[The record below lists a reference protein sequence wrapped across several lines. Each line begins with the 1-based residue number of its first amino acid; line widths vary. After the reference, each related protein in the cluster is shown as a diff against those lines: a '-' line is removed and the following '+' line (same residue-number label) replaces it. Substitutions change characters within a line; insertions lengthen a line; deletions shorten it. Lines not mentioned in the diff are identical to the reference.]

1 MPTVKNK
8 MQALLRRGTAF
19 LTPSPSSSNIRDANG
34 FSTAKTE
41 TVLFPQTDP
50 AVDGEECLHDCS
62 SCTIHYPAKFS
73 IDEDD
78 KLYGHVKGWDT
89 HLIVGTGKNDWV
101 RDVTDEK
108 GTVMEAVGK
117 FGQDIQLSNGRGMG
131 KVMLSASNMPTGGD
145 HGDCDNEEGAD
156 CLLLPSWIMIEKV
169 QPPQVPALMRQIIST
184 SASNKS
190 PLSATK
196 SEPQSPVLTSYKTPT
211 QPQLNGQIEP
221 PTSPTND
228 AADAAADEPDISSL
242 ALTHTPLRTLPAP
255 TSFKTKP
262 IPHSALILMCSHRT
276 RDARCGQSAPLL
288 RKEFERHLRPL
299 GLYRDLHDDRPGGVG
314 IYFINHV
321 GGHKYSANVM
331 IYRRAGSIRSE
342 TQLSHPTT
350 QNVVVDEDD
359 EAGIVNDGDVPCERK
374 KLSSEAVQGIWLA
387 RVTPEDCEN
396 IVRYTVLQGKLVKP
410 QRQLRGGFDRERG
423 LVSW

>member
-1 MPTVKNK
+1 MPVKTK
-8 MQALLRRGTAF
+8 MQSLLERGRSF
-19 LTPSPSSSNIRDANG
+19 LTPNSSSPNLRDANG

-41 TVLFPQTDP
+41 TQLFPQTD
-50 AVDGEECLHDCS
+50 ATVDGDECLHDCS
-62 SCTIHYPAKFS
+62 TCTVHLPAKFS
-73 IDEDD
+73 IDESD
-78 KLYGHVKGWDT
+78 KLFGHVKGWDT
-89 HLIVGTGKNDWV
+89 HLIVGTGKTDWV

-117 FGQDIQLSNGRGMG
+117 FGQEIQMSNGRGKG

-145 HGDCDNEEGAD
+145 HGDCDNENGAD
-156 CLLLPSWIMIEKV
+156 CFLLPSWTKIE
-169 QPPQVPALMRQIIST
+169 QVKPDHVAALMKEVIAAASTNKTPLLSLNAPITDPKPEAPKDITPSTAPAQTNGHIAEPPIAST
-184 SASNKS
+184 STEINGNDTDLPSLHT
-190 PLSATK
+190 LS
-196 SEPQSPVLTSYKTPT
+196 LTPSKP
-211 QPQLNGQIEP
+211 
-221 PTSPTND
+221 S
-228 AADAAADEPDISSL
+228 
-242 ALTHTPLRTLPAP
+242 
-255 TSFKTKP
+255 TSFHTRP

-331 IYRRAGSIRSE
+331 IYRRRGSKFSIPGQWEQDGEGGEGKNGVGRE
-342 TQLSHPTT
+342 A
-350 QNVVVDEDD
+350 VDGEGRKEDKEELCD
-359 EAGIVNDGDVPCERK
+359 
-374 KLSSEAVQGIWLA
+374 EAVQGIWLA
-387 RVTPEDCEN
+387 RVRPEDCEN

>member
-19 LTPSPSSSNIRDANG
+19 LTPSPSSSNIKDANG

-62 SCTIHYPAKFS
+62 SCTVHYPAKFS

-117 FGQDIQLSNGRGMG
+117 FGQEIQLSNGRGKG
-131 KVMLSASNMPTGGD
+131 KVMLSASNMPTGGE
-145 HGDCDNEEGAD
+145 HGDYDNEEGAD

-196 SEPQSPVLTSYKTPT
+196 SEPQSPVLTAHRAPSK
-211 QPQLNGQIEP
+211 PQLNGKFEP
-221 PTSPTND
+221 QSAPTSDTT
-228 AADAAADEPDISSL
+228 ADEPDIS
-242 ALTHTPLRTLPAP
+242 ALTLTHSPSRTLPAP
-255 TSFKTKP
+255 TPFKTKP

-331 IYRRAGSIRSE
+331 IYRRAGSIRPE
-342 TQLSHPTT
+342 TQSDPGI
-350 QNVVVDEDD
+350 QNGPVVDD
-359 EAGIVNDGDVPCERK
+359 EAGIGKNGDGVCERQ